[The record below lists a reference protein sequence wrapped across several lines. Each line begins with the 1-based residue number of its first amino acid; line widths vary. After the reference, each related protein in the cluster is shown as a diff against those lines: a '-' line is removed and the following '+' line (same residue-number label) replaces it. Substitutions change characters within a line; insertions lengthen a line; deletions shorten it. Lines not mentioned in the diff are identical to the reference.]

1 MSPASGFGMDSL
13 AHLWSC
19 ACPRLLRGLED
30 VEKTDREEEEV
41 LCRLVLCKRHFPL
54 VTIVLCV
61 HFIPHYCV
69 DS

>member
-1 MSPASGFGMDSL
+1 MSTFVKGVGG
-13 AHLWSC
+13 
-19 ACPRLLRGLED
+19 RGED
-30 VEKTDREEEEV
+30 FDREEEEV
-41 LCRLVLCKRHFPL
+41 LCRLVLCKRHFPI